1 MAQLLSEVAGGT
13 NVKMNVD
20 GAPINFLIIQQG
32 NPNSGLYDAS
42 CDGTWVWLN
51 DNSIVGSGSF
61 GSTYNDYENSSAT
74 SVSNNLL
81 NRLDDI
87 GKSAVK
93 QVKIP
98 YIDGYGTNGT
108 LKSGAD
114 GLSVKGFLLSVD
126 EVGDSD
132 SDYRSIGT
140 TLSYFSQDSK
150 NRRDRDVNW
159 WTRTPPKLNSTY
171 MVNVSS
177 NGNTST
183 RDCDSS
189 AYWIMAFILDSNCI
203 VDDDGTLLGILTAP
217 STITAPI
224 LTMQN
229 QTAEISWTAVDGAE
243 SYILERNADNGGWTQ
258 IYSGANLSYTD
269 TIGAWSTVQYRV
281 KAGISSVYGDY
292 ATSDAISVVAASAL
306 VISGTDSDLG
316 TLTGPVQYSVS
327 SDTGNAITVTETVN
341 GVALRTYTATS
352 GQQQSIAIP
361 DLPTGSGS
369 ITIKASVQ
377 ASSGTVNQTRNWT
390 YTKTAPAFPSGPFDI
405 AKLAKAGKTQF
416 PLTLAEAVKMPLGL
430 SMAGLLNGNIT
441 DLSGNPVGVQIA
453 TGSYVGTGTYGANNP
468 TKITFDFTPKIW
480 GIFAVQQKRV
490 NNTYGLET
498 ILNMFPWGIANDT
511 ATMWQNNDS
520 AGECNIS
527 YNGNTVSIYGNT
539 AGAQCNSLSYIYYYF
554 AIGSGGGGN

>member
-1 MAQLLSEVAGGT
+1 MATLLSEVAVGT
-13 NVKMNVD
+13 NVKMNID

-51 DNSIVGSGSF
+51 DNSIAGSSSF
-61 GSTYNDYENSSAT
+61 GSTHNDYENSSAT

-132 SDYRSIGT
+132 SDYHSIGT

-159 WTRTPPKLNSTY
+159 WTRTPPKLNNTY

-224 LTMQN
+224 LAMQS
-229 QTAEISWTAVDGAE
+229 QTAEISWSAVDGAD

-306 VISGTDSDLG
+306 VISGTNGDLG

-327 SDTGNAITVTETVN
+327 SDTGNAISVTETVN
-341 GVALRTYTATS
+341 GVALRTYTTAS
-352 GQQQSIAIP
+352 GAQQSIAIP

-369 ITIKASVQ
+369 IVVTASVQ
-377 ASSGTVNQTRNWT
+377 VSSGTVNQTRNWT

-405 AKLAKAGKTQF
+405 AKLTKGGKLQF
-416 PLTLAEAVKMPLGL
+416 PFTLAEAIKFPLGGAPV
-430 SMAGLLNGNIT
+430 MMKDGNIIGL
-441 DLSGNPVGVQIA
+441 DGNVAGVQIA
-453 TGSYVGTGTYGANNP
+453 TGSYVGTGTWGQSNP
-468 TKITFDFTPKIW
+468 NTLTFGFEPKIVVITSKQFVALSIPLIIIP
-480 GIFAVQQKRV
+480 GSVMNPNYSGTDSGYVIYSTIK
-490 NNTYGLET
+490 NTTLSWHT
-498 ILNMFPWGIANDT
+498 DSSQNLQANVSGKT
-511 ATMWQNNDS
+511 
-520 AGECNIS
+520 
-527 YNGNTVSIYGNT
+527 YNY
-539 AGAQCNSLSYIYYYF
+539 L
-554 AIGSGGGGN
+554 AIG